1 MKWRSMSQ
9 SNGMCHRVMNMS
21 QSKWWDSDEVI
32 DDAGECKAPSW
43 RWVLKGVPWQTPGLL
58 GNSLTGDLA
67 LSHCEWDWEE
77 PVAWWWWGPECWP
90 VPAWGSQL
98 IPECCP
104 IPDCESKLVSKV
116 GLEPKLSLCNPTS
129 ISSSPSELECDNLV
143 LSWGAGWREWVPSLS
158 VGEDCCRWAPC
169 WKTPVCC
176 LWGVNSTAAERLLL
190 EACSWR
196 VAKAVG
202 GGGGFRG
209 GFGCFVWGLDVFF
222 VHLGFAG
229 VSGTTGSS

>member
-1 MKWRSMSQ
+1 
-9 SNGMCHRVMNMS
+9 MNHTYLHNWHS
-21 QSKWWDSDEVI
+21 CLSPTCLKNVQTSFAPPLGPGRFFDLLCRPACGGWEQWEWLLESDYDWDQKE
-32 DDAGECKAPSW
+32 P
-43 RWVLKGVPWQTPGLL
+43 VPW
-58 GNSLTGDLA
+58 
-67 LSHCEWDWEE
+67 
-77 PVAWWWWGPECWP
+77 WWSGPECWP

-169 WKTPVCC
+169 WKTPVRC
-176 LWGVNSTAAERLLL
+176 LWGVNSTAAEHLLL